1 MRNRIIEGKKRN
13 NVLRPNNS
21 EAIEGE
27 RIFRGSK
34 YNVTGSPNSQCAG
47 SAAQEKRI
55 LKRKSYESARVSS
68 NNTNIKRWR
77 VKRL

>member
-1 MRNRIIEGKKRN
+1 MFSG
-13 NVLRPNNS
+13 LAMNNS

-27 RIFRGSK
+27 RIFQGSK

-55 LKRKSYESARVSS
+55 LKRTESYESARVSS
-68 NNTNIKRWR
+68 NNTNTKRWK